1 MKRHMVFCTV
11 ALVALCAITAL
22 AADVSGKWVA
32 QKPGRQGQAM
42 ETTFTFKVAGEKL
55 TGMVS
60 MQYGDQE
67 ISDGTVSGDDIAFVT
82 VVDFG
87 GNTMK
92 IIYKGKI
99 AGNEIK
105 FTRQLQGAP
114 PGGGAPR
121 PPVEFT
127 AKRAGA

>member
-1 MKRHMVFCTV
+1 MVFCTL

-32 QKPGRQGQAM
+32 QVPGRQGQPM

-60 MQYGDQE
+60 MQFGDQE
-67 ISDGTVSGDDIAFVT
+67 ISDGKVSGDDIAFVT
-82 VVDFG
+82 VMDFN
-87 GNTMK
+87 GNTVK
-92 IIYKGKI
+92 FIYKGKI

-105 FTRQLQGAP
+105 FVREMQGAP
-114 PGGGAPR
+114 GEGAPR

-127 AKRAGA
+127 AKKAAA

>member
-1 MKRHMVFCTV
+1 MKRHMVFCTL

-32 QKPGRQGQAM
+32 QVPGRQGQPM

-60 MQYGDQE
+60 MQFGDQE
-67 ISDGTVSGDDIAFVT
+67 ISDGKVSGEDIAFVT

-87 GNTMK
+87 GNTVK

-105 FTRQLQGAP
+105 FTREMQGAP
-114 PGGGAPR
+114 DGGAPR

>member
-1 MKRHMVFCTV
+1 MKRHIVFCTL
-11 ALVALCAITAL
+11 ALVVLCAITAL

-32 QKPGRQGQAM
+32 QIPGRQGQAM

-67 ISDGTVSGDDIAFVT
+67 ISDGKVSGDDIAFVT

-99 AGNEIK
+99 AGSEIK
-105 FTRQLQGAP
+105 FVREMQGA

>member
-1 MKRHMVFCTV
+1 MFCTL
-11 ALVALCAITAL
+11 ALVALCAITVL

-32 QKPGRQGQAM
+32 QVPGRQGQAM
-42 ETTFTFKVAGEKL
+42 ETTFTFKVDGEKL

-67 ISDGTVSGDDIAFVT
+67 ISEGKVSGDDIAFVT

-92 IIYKGKI
+92 ISYKGKI
-99 AGNEIK
+99 AGSEIK
-105 FTRQLQGAP
+105 FTRAMQGAP
-114 PGGGAPR
+114 DGGTPR

>member
-1 MKRHMVFCTV
+1 MVFCTL

-32 QKPGRQGQAM
+32 QVPGRQGQAM

-60 MQYGDQE
+60 MQFGDQE
-67 ISDGTVSGDDIAFVT
+67 ISDGKVSGEDIAFVT

-87 GNTMK
+87 GNTVK

-105 FTRQLQGAP
+105 FTREMQGAP
-114 PGGGAPR
+114 DGGAPR